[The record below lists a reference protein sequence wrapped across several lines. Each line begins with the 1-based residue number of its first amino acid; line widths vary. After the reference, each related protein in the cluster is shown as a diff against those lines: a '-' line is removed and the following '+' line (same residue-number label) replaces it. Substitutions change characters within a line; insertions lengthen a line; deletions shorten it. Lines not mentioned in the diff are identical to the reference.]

1 MRMVLYLVIL
11 GLLFLAPLERAD
23 IAKLLPIEAVA
34 VYVENGE
41 VVLET
46 DTQDRGRG
54 TDVANALQVLKDTTP
69 AVVYLDTA
77 EFLLVSKDAVGYVE
91 QLNNYLKP
99 SVKVCICEA
108 SGRVKEAVKYLEVHG
123 NLPKLRDWNEQNISM
138 LKNKEKSE
146 KTS

>member
-1 MRMVLYLVIL
+1 MRRVLYLVIL
-11 GLLFLAPLERAD
+11 GLLFFVPLERVD
-23 IAKLLPIEAVA
+23 IAKLLPVEAVA

-46 DTQDRGRG
+46 DTQDQGRG
-54 TDVANALQVLKDTTP
+54 TDAADALQKLKDTTP

-91 QLNNYLKP
+91 QLRNFLKP

-123 NLPKLRDWNEQNISM
+123 NLPKLRDWSEQNISM

>member
-46 DTQDRGRG
+46 DTQNRGRG

-99 SVKVCICEA
+99 SVKVCICET